1 MPSPFPT
8 ILVPTPEVGPQGS
21 FGDLLNNFITWSI
34 AIGALITLLF
44 ILMGG
49 FNYVTAGDDEKK
61 AEGARKTITN
71 GVIGLV
77 IIGAAFIIWRL
88 VVSILSLDTIFGGTG
103 SGGAAVPAC
112 TNVTGLSAYGI
123 PDKCYTAADV
133 TTACGAITL
142 AHCSSATTAE
152 KAIINTYCPGKC

>member
-34 AIGALITLLF
+34 AIGALMTLLF

-49 FNYVTAGDDEKK
+49 FNYVTAGDDETK

-71 GVIGLV
+71 GVIGL
-77 IIGAAFIIWRL
+77 IIIASAFIIWKL
-88 VVSILSLDTIFGGTG
+88 VVSILSLETVFKP
-103 SGGAAVPAC
+103 S
-112 TNVTGLSAYGI
+112 
-123 PDKCYTAADV
+123 
-133 TTACGAITL
+133 
-142 AHCSSATTAE
+142 
-152 KAIINTYCPGKC
+152 